1 MSGKH
6 ALDSGPPDTNC
17 ETTQS
22 LSPVTVFRDFA
33 LVSGDIVKS
42 SMVSVILSYHVKPCL
57 VDAKVHGARLG

>member
-17 ETTQS
+17 VTTQS

-42 SMVSVILSYHVKPCL
+42 SMVSVILSYHVEPCL